1 MGVSGIKAV
10 NTELRNVLG
19 GMSESNCI
27 LVYVFDIKDAFRI
40 WAGSEECNLD
50 GPVYEDLREV

>member
-1 MGVSGIKAV
+1 M

-40 WAGSEECNLD
+40 WAGSEGCNLD